1 MKTLWI
7 LTLVAMGALVSQAQ
21 AGHHCGCPSC
31 GCQNIK
37 KVCRL
42 VPEFKKTTTFC
53 YDCKCEDFCL
63 PGPSPCCGKKC
74 VPNTCSTCFGTG
86 CHKEHIYGKPCFCGH
101 IRTRK
106 VLIKIPVTKET
117 KVWVCK
123 VERVCCGCG
132 CAQLDAK
139 ATTEAR
145 SQEIM
150 TVSAQQPIVLDE
162 HSSFEEGVAVVPAT
176 IDEHANAP
184 EAAAVQQTSAIEA
197 PAADQ
202 TAGESRP
209 KSFLE
214 KLLGK

>member
-7 LTLVAMGALVSQAQ
+7 MTLVAMGALVSQAQ

-31 GCQNIK
+31 GCANIK

-42 VPEFKKTTTFC
+42 VPEIKKTTTFC

-63 PGPSPCCGKKC
+63 PGPHKCCGWKC
-74 VPNTCSTCFGTG
+74 VPNTCCGIGCGT
-86 CHKEHIYGKPCFCGH
+86 HKEPIEGKPCNCGH
-101 IRTRK
+101 VRTRK
-106 VLIKIPVTKET
+106 VLVKIPVVKET

-145 SQEIM
+145 AQEILPA
-150 TVSAQQPIVLDE
+150 SAEQEILLDAN
-162 HSSFEEGVAVVPAT
+162 SSFEEGVEVIPAT
-176 IDEHANAP
+176 VDEHVNASGV
-184 EAAAVQQTSAIEA
+184 AAVEQTSATEE
-197 PAADQ
+197 PAA
-202 TAGESRP
+202 ESKP

-214 KLLGK
+214 RLLGK